1 MPQAKSKG
9 PRPKHVPQR
18 TCIACRRT
26 EGKRG
31 LIRIVRDSEGRV
43 SIDSTGKRAGR
54 GAYLCH
60 EPACWEQALRRHALE
75 RALRVESLQADDLAM
90 LEQMERKLAIVKEAG
105 DPGEV

>member
-1 MPQAKSKG
+1 
-9 PRPKHVPQR
+9 
-18 TCIACRRT
+18 
-26 EGKRG
+26 
-31 LIRIVRDSEGRV
+31 
-43 SIDSTGKRAGR
+43 
-54 GAYLCH
+54 LCH